1 MIEERAL
8 VVAVG
13 KDEAWV
19 ETQRRTACGSCSA
32 SMSCGTATLAKVL
45 GKRRSQVRVLATM
58 PLRAGDEVMIGIKE
72 NALVKGSLAVYLVPL
87 LLMFSGALAGELITQ
102 AEGLTIV
109 FSMLG
114 FLGGLAWLRTFTR
127 SIRTDTRFQ
136 PVVLCRLTPGQGHW
150 DRALLP

>member
-13 KDEAWV
+13 KGEAWV
-19 ETQRRTACGSCSA
+19 ETQRRSACGACSA
-32 SMSCGTATLAKVL
+32 SVSCGTATLAKVL

-58 PLRAGDEVMIGIKE
+58 PLRAGDEVMIGIEE

-87 LLMFSGALAGELITQ
+87 LLMVGGALAGEIITQ
-102 AEGLTIV
+102 TEGLTIL

-114 FLGGLAWLRTFTR
+114 LLGGLAWLRTFTR

-136 PVVLCRLTPGQGHW
+136 PVVLRRLPLEQGY
-150 DRALLP
+150 